1 MIAKTKLLAQI
12 AGGAEK
18 GTVWHANFDPK
29 EAHIL
34 EHYRMT
40 LDKVKGQQIDTAREA
55 AQKAYDEVEK
65 TDRDYRGLCEKGFFR
80 EGIQKQRADERAAQ
94 HHKSARDEDRGLGV
108 QVVRSRRL
116 QDGHEVPVA
125 GGFGEAG
132 EGELHGR
139 RVTRDDWE
147 AWVQADLVKL
157 VKLVKASSSSLRHI
171 MLSQRNTL

>member
-1 MIAKTKLLAQI
+1 M
-12 AGGAEK
+12 
-18 GTVWHANFDPK
+18 
-29 EAHIL
+29 
-34 EHYRMT
+34 
-40 LDKVKGQQIDTAREA
+40 
-55 AQKAYDEVEK
+55 
-65 TDRDYRGLCEKGFFR
+65 
-80 EGIQKQRADERAAQ
+80 
-94 HHKSARDEDRGLGV
+94 

-116 QDGHEVPVA
+116 QDGHEVPAVHERVQSRDEGELGDVVA

-157 VKLVKASSSSLRHI
+157 VRLVKASSSSLPNI